1 MKRVHWHILSIQLL
15 NFLSIFACVS
25 FCHRRSFNQLPELGA
40 AKWPYGEWMTVY
52 WQASSSARCF
62 ICIVALKPKNN
73 FLIKVDVSILK
84 VMETGSARWSDT
96 LRLVCLKGRAGMWL
110 ALPGLGVYLSHV
122 RALPDNI
129 GSQRTWILVLPLPS
143 ALLSE
148 ANSILGPD
156 LNFTIWYK
164 KHRPYLY
171 LLFVLCKHFVN
182 QCFELSIH
190 SFTHSLNKLLLNVQ
204 VQIITAIIS
213 LIVDRPSTS
222 VLFQILTP
230 RRGTS
235 AWLTTVP

>member
-110 ALPGLGVYLSHV
+110 ALPPRCIPFSCQSFARQHWVSENLDSC
-122 RALPDNI
+122 P
-129 GSQRTWILVLPLPS
+129 PS
-143 ALLSE
+143 ALSPLKW
-148 ANSILGPD
+148 G
-156 LNFTIWYK
+156 
-164 KHRPYLY
+164 
-171 LLFVLCKHFVN
+171 
-182 QCFELSIH
+182 Q
-190 SFTHSLNKLLLNVQ
+190 
-204 VQIITAIIS
+204 
-213 LIVDRPSTS
+213 
-222 VLFQILTP
+222 
-230 RRGTS
+230 
-235 AWLTTVP
+235 